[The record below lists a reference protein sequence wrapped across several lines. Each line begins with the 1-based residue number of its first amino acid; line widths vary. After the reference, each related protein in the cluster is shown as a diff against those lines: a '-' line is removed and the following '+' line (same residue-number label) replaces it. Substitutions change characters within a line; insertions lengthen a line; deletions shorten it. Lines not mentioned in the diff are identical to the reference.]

1 MSNKIRLTVTIDQ
14 DVWDKLV
21 VTNKETLIPKSTLVN
36 KILSEYDYQQLKK
49 P

>member
-14 DVWDKLV
+14 DIWDKLV
-21 VTNKETLIPKSTLVN
+21 VINKETSIPKSTLVN
-36 KILSEYDYQQLKK
+36 KILSEYDYQQIKK